1 MPGFHSGIFLVSE
14 RVRRENGRVSYLLVA
29 LGAYLL
35 GSVPNGFL
43 IGRAQG
49 VDLRTAGSGNI
60 GATNALRVLG
70 KGWGYTCFA
79 LDFAKG
85 FVAVLVARTVVADAL
100 GLVPA
105 WAGIAA
111 AVMVIVGHNF
121 PVWLKFKG
129 GKGIATSGGV
139 ILGLFPWPAFVI
151 PLATWVIFF
160 FATRYVSLA
169 SIACAVMVPVSLA
182 GLWMAG
188 WPGTDGAYVVV
199 GVLMAAM
206 AVWRHRGNV
215 KRLLAGTESKFEKRK
230 KSDV

>member
-1 MPGFHSGIFLVSE
+1 M
-14 RVRRENGRVSYLLVA
+14 RREKGRVFYLMVV

-35 GSVPNGFL
+35 GSVPNGYL
-43 IGRAQG
+43 IGRARG

-70 KGWGYTCFA
+70 KGWGYACFA

-85 FVAVLVARTVVADAL
+85 FVAVFLARTVVAEAL
-100 GLVPA
+100 GLTPA

-139 ILGLFPWPAFVI
+139 ILGLFPWPAFAI
-151 PLATWVIFF
+151 PLATWVILF
-160 FATRYVSLA
+160 FATRTVSVA
-169 SIACAVMVPVSLA
+169 SIFCAIMVPVSLA
-182 GLWMAG
+182 GLWWAG
-188 WPGTDGAYVVV
+188 WPRADGSYVVV
-199 GVLMAAM
+199 GMLMASM

-215 KRLLAGTESKFEKRK
+215 KRLLAGTETKFEKRK